1 MEKKKIILCDTN
13 ILIEFFHGDEKITQ
27 ELDYLTFDRLA
38 ISVVSIA
45 EIYYGMRKREAASTR
60 ELIRKFNHLHID
72 KEISKLFIQFVLG
85 YKDMRIGIPDALIAS
100 TALVN
105 NIELFTLNRKDYDF
119 IDNIKLY
126 NPKF

>member
-13 ILIEFFHGDEKITQ
+13 ILIDFFHGDDRVTQ

-38 ISVVSIA
+38 VSVVSVA
-45 EIYYGMRKREAASTR
+45 EIYYGMRKKEATATR
-60 ELIRKFNHLHID
+60 DLVRKFNHLHLD

-85 YKDMRIGIPDALIAS
+85 YKDMRIGIPDALIAA

-105 NIELFTLNRKDYDF
+105 NVELYTHNRKDFDF
-119 IDNIKLY
+119 IDNLKLY
-126 NPKF
+126 NPRF

>member
-1 MEKKKIILCDTN
+1 MEKKKVILCDTN
-13 ILIEFFHGDEKITQ
+13 ILIDYFHGDERITQ

-45 EIYYGMRKREAASTR
+45 EIYYGMRKREAATTR
-60 ELIRKFNHLHID
+60 ELIRKFNHLYID

-85 YKDMRIGIPDALIAS
+85 YKHMHIGIPDALIAA
-100 TALVN
+100 TTLAN
-105 NIELFTLNRKDYDF
+105 NIELYTSNRKDFDF

-126 NPKF
+126 NPRF